1 MNITVPFIIFFIN
14 RIDVSALGE
23 TSVCS
28 FSLLNFLPL
37 VLHPFS
43 DLQPLVMSFQ
53 TPLCTRGKQTRPS
66 SSAEEGERR
75 VLLCSQLSIPF
86 LPMILW
92 ASGSHMAAIFLHV
105 GFGLRGFLCGYGSL
119 HKSYSIIN
127 LERKEINII

>member
-1 MNITVPFIIFFIN
+1 MNQ
-14 RIDVSALGE
+14 IDVSALGE

-28 FSLLNFLPL
+28 FSLLNLSL

-66 SSAEEGERR
+66 SLAEEGERR

-92 ASGSHMAAIFLHV
+92 ASGSRSSNFLHV

-119 HKSYSIIN
+119 CKSYSIIN